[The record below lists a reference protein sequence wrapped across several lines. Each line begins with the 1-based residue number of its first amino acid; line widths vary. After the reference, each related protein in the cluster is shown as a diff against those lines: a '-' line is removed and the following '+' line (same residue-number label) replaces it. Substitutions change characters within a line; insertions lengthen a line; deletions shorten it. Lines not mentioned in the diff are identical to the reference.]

1 MVVAVDV
8 AENLDRRLEV
18 GLEKDR
24 LGGQDLLNF
33 TDQIQNLLL
42 FNRESLKLAFRGL
55 TFFGL
60 QKVFDEN

>member
-24 LGGQDLLNF
+24 LGAQHLLYF
-33 TDQIQNLLL
+33 AD
-42 FNRESLKLAFRGL
+42 
-55 TFFGL
+55 
-60 QKVFDEN
+60 